1 MGAPPFQ
8 SAVDSEMRG
17 KQANGMGSYASR
29 RSRTLHLPPRWRPNQ
44 IASGSGV
51 AAGAGAQL
59 GG

>member
-17 KQANGMGSYASR
+17 KRPMGWGSYASR
-29 RSRTLHLPPRWRPNQ
+29 RSQTLHLPPRWRPNQ
-44 IASGSGV
+44 IAGERGM